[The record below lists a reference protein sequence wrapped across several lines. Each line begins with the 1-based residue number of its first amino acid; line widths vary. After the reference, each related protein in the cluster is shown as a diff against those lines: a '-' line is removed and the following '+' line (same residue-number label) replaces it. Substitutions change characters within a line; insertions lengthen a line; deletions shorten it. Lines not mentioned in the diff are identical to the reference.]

1 MQYNAIHFLAHYLA
15 RAKFV
20 AQPFMIFHASRSVGI
35 ICECGAIIQ
44 GKCTPEETQ
53 LSMFPQKALHTFS
66 AFFSILNIFSCSML
80 LSCFVSMKK
89 IRNTLKKN
97 TKEIERHRASNR
109 HHRNMLRHSGKE
121 VLIALLVCHQ
131 SSLARS
137 LASLETAKIGSSCFF
152 GPSESLLVEICNS
165 HARSSTAH

>member
-1 MQYNAIHFLAHYLA
+1 
-15 RAKFV
+15 
-20 AQPFMIFHASRSVGI
+20 MIFHASRSVGI

-53 LSMFPQKALHTFS
+53 LSMLDPTESIAHI
-66 AFFSILNIFSCSML
+66 FSILNIFTVWIEFDAVSLPSCSML

-131 SSLARS
+131 SSPARS

>member
-53 LSMFPQKALHTFS
+53 LSMFPQKALHTSS
-66 AFFSILNIFSCSML
+66 AFFSILNIFTVWIEFDAVSVSAQL
-80 LSCFVSMKK
+80 LNVAQLLRFHEKDKK
-89 IRNTLKKN
+89 HIEKKH
-97 TKEIERHRASNR
+97 E
-109 HHRNMLRHSGKE
+109 GD
-121 VLIALLVCHQ
+121 
-131 SSLARS
+131 
-137 LASLETAKIGSSCFF
+137 
-152 GPSESLLVEICNS
+152 
-165 HARSSTAH
+165 